1 MNKIYIDKLA
11 EKHNK
16 LDIVDSLIDSDF
28 SISVEFIYQ
37 SKFENTKDLRD
48 FVDIICDKLWFSDKQ
63 KWRFILIADELN
75 NNSIEYWSAS
85 ESSNIMRI
93 ESHMEENERFFK
105 LEVEDMWDWK
115 HPKTALD
122 METMRAH
129 KLKLWYFGHNS
140 IRWRWLFLIIVKL
153 VDRLYFKNSVNW
165 WLIVWIKTKI

>member
-16 LDIVDSLIDSDF
+16 LDIVDSLIDSDS

-75 NNSIEYWSAS
+75 NNSIEYWSAA

-93 ESHMEENERFFK
+93 ESHMEESERFFN